1 MNSRER
7 ILAAC
12 ERRRPDRPPIA
23 LRCTPE
29 AWEALQGRLGVGT
42 NTQVMDAL
50 DVDLRWI
57 SLPFIGPAARSAAPL
72 GSEGTDF
79 WGCRIRKVV
88 TDFNTYFEFAAH
100 PLAHCKTVAD
110 VEAYDW
116 PSLDWWDYAA
126 VPGLIAEQNA
136 AGRRAIAFMAGG
148 AFETPWY
155 MRGMEQ
161 FLMDLRTQP
170 EIAEAISR
178 RVETYY
184 RERALR
190 VLDAA
195 GGQIDVIGS
204 GGDVGTQRGMMLNP
218 VLWRRHIKP
227 QTGRLIRTFKE
238 MGLKTFYHSCGSIVP
253 IIPDLIEV
261 GLDLLDPIQVSA
273 AGMQPEPLFAA
284 FGDRLSFH
292 GAIDEQELLPHGAP
306 AQVYAETRRTID
318 ILGRNGGYV
327 VTAAHNLQGDTPV
340 ENILAMF
347 DAARD
352 YRWR

>member
-1 MNSRER
+1 M
-7 ILAAC
+7 
-12 ERRRPDRPPIA
+12 
-23 LRCTPE
+23 E
-29 AWEALQGRLGVGT
+29 AWEALRNHLGVGT
-42 NTQVMDAL
+42 NTEVMDAL

-57 SLPFIGPAARSAAPL
+57 ALSFIGPAERSAVPL

-79 WGCRIRKVV
+79 WGCRIRKVE
-88 TDFNTYFEFAAH
+88 TEFNTYYEWEGH

-116 PSLDWWDYAA
+116 PSLDWWDYSA
-126 VPGLIAEQNA
+126 VPKLIEEQNV

-155 MRGMEQ
+155 MRGLEQ

-170 EIAEAISR
+170 EVAEAISR

-195 GGQIDVIGS
+195 GGQIDMIGS

-218 VLWRRHIKP
+218 NLWRRHIKP
-227 QTGRLIRTFKE
+227 QTGRLIRSFKDL
-238 MGLKTFYHSCGSIVP
+238 GLKTF
-253 IIPDLIEV
+253 
-261 GLDLLDPIQVSA
+261 
-273 AGMQPEPLFAA
+273 
-284 FGDRLSFH
+284 RLSFH
-292 GAIDEQELLPHGAP
+292 GGIDEQDLLPHGTP
-306 AQVYAETRRTID
+306 EQVYRETTRIID
-318 ILGRNGGYV
+318 VLGRNGGYI
-327 VTAAHNLQGDTPV
+327 VTAAHALQGDTPV
-340 ENILAMF
+340 ENVLAMF

-352 YRWR
+352 YRWQ

>member
-29 AWEALQGRLGVGT
+29 AWEALRQHLGVAS
-42 NTQVMDAL
+42 NTEVMDTL
-50 DVDLRWI
+50 DIDLRWI
-57 SLPFIGPAARSAAPL
+57 SLPFIGPPERSAVPL

-79 WGCRIRKVV
+79 WGCRIRKVE
-88 TDFNTYFEFAAH
+88 TGFNTYFEFDSY
-100 PLAHCKTVAD
+100 PLAHCQTVAD
-110 VEAYDW
+110 VNAHDW
-116 PSLDWWDYAA
+116 PSLDWWDYSA
-126 VPGLIAEQNA
+126 VPRLIEEQNA
-136 AGRRAIAFMAGG
+136 AGRRAIAFLAGG

-155 MRGMEQ
+155 MRGQAQ

-170 EIAEAISR
+170 EIAEAISS
-178 RVETYY
+178 RVEAYY
-184 RERALR
+184 RGRALR
-190 VLDAA
+190 VLAAA
-195 GGQIDVIGS
+195 GGQIDMIGS

-218 VLWRRHIKP
+218 DLWRRHIKP
-227 QTGRLIRTFKE
+227 YTGRLIRSFKD

-261 GLDLLDPIQVSA
+261 GLDVLDPIQVSA
-273 AGMQPEPLFAA
+273 AGMQPAALFAA

-292 GAIDEQELLPHGAP
+292 GAIDEQELLPHGTP

-318 ILGRNGGYV
+318 ILGRNGGYIV
-327 VTAAHNLQGDTPV
+327 MAAHNLQGDTPV

-347 DAARD
+347 DAARA
-352 YRWR
+352 YRW